1 MPINLKHPLENKT
14 LEELDHTKNK
24 RQKISDNPIIEEK
37 ATPDNAKIFEEAK
50 KGNFEGIKSYVE
62 QGISIDTTDQFG
74 MTILHR
80 VIQSQKTELATR
92 IINELK
98 PNANI
103 QAKNGWTPLYLA
115 CVKQEVD
122 LAELLLKNNANPN
135 LYYFSTK
142 ISPLYIA
149 SEKTNIPLMKLL
161 LNYGADVNFEGP
173 RGIPLHAAAM
183 ADTNLPKK
191 EAIKLLISY
200 QSKITKNSFGFTPK
214 DYWMQDDKSFGNIFD
229 ELLGDLSE
237 KGLME

>member
-1 MPINLKHPLENKT
+1 MPINSKHPLENKT

-37 ATPDNAKIFEEAK
+37 ATPNNTKIFEEVK
-50 KGNFEGIKSYVE
+50 KGNFEGIKSCVV

-98 PNANI
+98 PNVNI

-115 CVKQEVD
+115 CIKQEVD

-173 RGIPLHAAAM
+173 RGIP
-183 ADTNLPKK
+183 
-191 EAIKLLISY
+191 
-200 QSKITKNSFGFTPK
+200 
-214 DYWMQDDKSFGNIFD
+214 W
-229 ELLGDLSE
+229 
-237 KGLME
+237 